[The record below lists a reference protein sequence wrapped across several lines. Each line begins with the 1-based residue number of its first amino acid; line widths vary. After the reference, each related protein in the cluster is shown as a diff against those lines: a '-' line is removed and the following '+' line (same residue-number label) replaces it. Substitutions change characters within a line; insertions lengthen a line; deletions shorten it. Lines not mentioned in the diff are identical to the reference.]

1 MAERFPDNRNLS
13 TLPVELK
20 VQLGFLDEPNS
31 GWLIS
36 DDLVNVGG
44 VEYYEWLPA
53 RARVFREG
61 TRYEIGARK
70 QDLDGLLALGRILNP
85 EVQDLDIITNFW
97 KGHKKFS
104 VFEDEDWVFIGT
116 DIEPLPIAFEEEFN
130 PVSIAYDLALTAA
143 LKNMTYEQ
151 LAAHDWHGGFLRSAE
166 RSDGGR
172 TLLFSTLAEE
182 MGLSN
187 SPDPETDIDSEKEIT
202 VDTLREFPLATYKT
216 SIHYAPTTVIRD
228 GVSKNFKDS
237 LWLIAHNGRDPKIF
251 NGDERVDMYIHESTF
266 NHDTDRWEHDGIDLH
281 LQILEGVEVKT
292 VEDMAKLTKAEVSSR
307 DDLDDQEL
315 RKRALDVDV
324 TVEDDVVKVVSKDGS
339 LSVEVRKPTCD
350 ECSIPMWKFSWPKE
364 DEFIEERSS
373 PGKKFRMHSVNTSL
387 GIYRCQ
393 VRNEEGHENT
403 YCHDCVQK
411 VEDRYAQ
418 DHPFVLRPRAIDVA
432 RARLDNLGYKDV
444 EIWEDQVWRTEYMQG
459 TKGWEFFTRI
469 QYDRDGRKIIR
480 HTGTPTLSDEG
491 EFTPNMFSREY
502 VTFRYQ

>member
-20 VQLGFLDEPNS
+20 VHLGFIDEPNS

-44 VEYYEWLPA
+44 VEHYEWLPA
-53 RARVFREG
+53 RARVSREG

-70 QDLDGLLALGRILNP
+70 QDLDGLLALGRILNSD
-85 EVQDLDIITNFW
+85 VQNLDTITNFW

-116 DIEPLPIAFEEEFN
+116 DIEPLPIAFEEAFN

-166 RSDGGR
+166 SSNGGR
-172 TLLFSTLAEE
+172 TLLFSTLSEE
-182 MGLSN
+182 MGL
-187 SPDPETDIDSEKEIT
+187 TDAHHQEIKVDEEKVIAA
-202 VDTLREFPLATYKT
+202 DTLREFPLATNKT
-216 SIHYAPTTVIRD
+216 SLSFASTTVVRD
-228 GVSKNFKDS
+228 GVAKEFDS
-237 LWLIAHNGRDPKIF
+237 IWLIAHNGKDPNIF
-251 NGDERVDMYIHESTF
+251 DGDERVDMYIHESTF
-266 NHDTDRWEHDGIDLH
+266 NHDTDKWEHDGIDLH
-281 LQILEGVEVKT
+281 LQIPKGVEVKT
-292 VEDMAKLTKAEVSSR
+292 VEDMAKLTKAEVSPK
-307 DDLDDQEL
+307 DDLGDLEL
-315 RKRALDVDV
+315 RKRILDVDV
-324 TVEDDVVKVVSKDGS
+324 AVEDDVVKVVSKDES

-350 ECSIPMWKFSWPKE
+350 ECSIPMWKFPWPKE
-364 DEFIEERSS
+364 DEFMEERIN
-373 PGKKFRMHSVNTSL
+373 PGKRFRMHSISTSL

-393 VRNEEGHENT
+393 VRNEDGHENT

-432 RARLDNLGYKDV
+432 RARLDNLGYEDV
-444 EIWEDQVWRTEYMQG
+444 EIWEDQVWRMESLG
-459 TKGWEFFTRI
+459 GGKGWEFFTKLE
-469 QYDRDGRKIIR
+469 YNRDGRKIIR
-480 HTGTPTLSDEG
+480 HTGISILTDGG
-491 EFTPNMFSREY
+491 EFKPNMFPREY